1 MAKILD
7 SQELFLLY
15 QIKEQNEKLLKQNEE
30 LLKVNRL
37 FLPIC
42 ELSISQEE
50 KEYLVSRGAR
60 TLGDLLK
67 PEFFDAAEAKF
78 HQGIIKFLKDWG
90 YSPRIPD
97 DMTIEEMD
105 FSARTRNALGRSKIL
120 FLSDILA
127 ISEKDALKIRNLGRH
142 SIVEIRNKLL
152 LLGYDW

>member
-1 MAKILD
+1 MDAHELHIL
-7 SQELFLLY
+7 S

-50 KEYLVSRGAR
+50 KEYLVSRGAK

-90 YSPRIPD
+90 YSPIIPD

-105 FSARTRNALGRSKIL
+105 FSARTHNALDRSNIQS
-120 FLSDILA
+120 LSDILA

-142 SIVEIRNKLL
+142 SIVEIRNKLTT
-152 LLGYDW
+152 LGYDW